1 MLRDCLFAAKH
12 GVLWPTARKPKRAKA
27 GLHSTH
33 AERMVSLAELGE
45 NLYEIQT
52 EIEEKRLE
60 QARLH
65 SQEKRDNVLAR
76 PPEEQKAYFF
86 RSEAL
91 RRQVQILMKSES
103 SVRIMMQ
110 QIHDSA
116 NIERVK
122 KMLNKTI
129 AQQEYTENLTSEAEG
144 RELLESID
152 TMTQYIDTSNDAIQN
167 LGLLAQDKSP
177 ELDREYSNLLTN
189 PDFLDWRGRLE
200 GTLGDTV
207 KSEHHAQ
214 EVAEVQAPQAAHS
227 MLAA

>member
-1 MLRDCLFAAKH
+1 MLRDCLFAARH
-12 GVLWPTARKPKRAKA
+12 GVWWPARKAKRTKA
-27 GLHSTH
+27 GLHATH
-33 AERMVSLAELGE
+33 AERMASLAELGE

-65 SQEKRDNVLAR
+65 DQEKRDNVLAR
-76 PPEEQKAYFF
+76 PAEEQKAYFF
-86 RSEAL
+86 RSQTL
-91 RRQVQILMKSES
+91 SRQVQILMKSES

-129 AQQEYTENLTSEAEG
+129 AQQEYTENLTNEAEG
-144 RELLESID
+144 RELLEGIE
-152 TMTQYIDTSNDAIQN
+152 TMTQYIDTSNDAIHS
-167 LGLLAQDKSP
+167 LGLLNEDKTP
-177 ELDREYSNLLTN
+177 ELDREYSSLLTN
-189 PDFLDWRGRLE
+189 PDFVAWRNRLE
-200 GTLGDTV
+200 GTLGDTTTQQKV
-207 KSEHHAQ
+207 
-214 EVAEVQAPQAAHS
+214 EVEVEVEAPVAAHS